1 MHPAPLPADSGVAP
15 GPPDRSPVRS
25 TLITTVA
32 RCWRVARD
40 ERENAQKCLYALLRP
55 VGLGVLAPVF
65 DSLFSLC
72 ESALGRPIATG
83 LRGPASADEQLVLG
97 MLDGSRPRRDCLTCD
112 AGKAS
117 ALDCAICSTRIML
130 TLAVDDQRRMAIG

>member
-1 MHPAPLPADSGVAP
+1 MHAALPPADSIVTHTHS
-15 GPPDRSPVRS
+15 DRATVRS
-25 TLITTVA
+25 TLITAVA

-97 MLDGSRPRRDCLTCD
+97 MLDGSRPRRDCLNCD

>member
-1 MHPAPLPADSGVAP
+1 MRPAPPPADRGITP
-15 GPPDRSPVRS
+15 GQPGQSPVRA

-40 ERENAQKCLYALLRP
+40 EGENAQKCLYALLRP

-83 LRGPASADEQLVLG
+83 LRGAASAELA
-97 MLDGSRPRRDCLTCD
+97 TCHW
-112 AGKAS
+112 
-117 ALDCAICSTRIML
+117 LR
-130 TLAVDDQRRMAIG
+130 

>member
-1 MHPAPLPADSGVAP
+1 MDSSP
-15 GPPDRSPVRS
+15 SPPDNAAAPAGAARSPLRS
-25 TLITTVA
+25 SLITAVA
-32 RCWRVARD
+32 RCWRTARD

-55 VGLGVLAPVF
+55 AGLDVLAPVF

-72 ESALGRPIATG
+72 ENALGRKIATG
-83 LRGPASADEQLVLG
+83 RRTVASADERLVLG
-97 MLDGSRPRRDCLTCD
+97 MLDGSRPRRDCLRCD

-130 TLAVDDQRRMAIG
+130 TLAVDDRSRTAAG